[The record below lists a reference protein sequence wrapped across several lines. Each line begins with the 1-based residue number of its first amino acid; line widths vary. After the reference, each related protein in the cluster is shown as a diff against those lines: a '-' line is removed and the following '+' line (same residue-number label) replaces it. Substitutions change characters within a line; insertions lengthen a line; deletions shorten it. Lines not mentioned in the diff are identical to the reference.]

1 MVPIAKRRQCLV
13 GIGAKDWLSSETS
26 RTRQEQRKSGGL
38 ASGATA
44 AAQAPL
50 KSEARYPSASQTA
63 YAVSVLRPGTL
74 QTAGVAQ
81 RESLIAGLPV
91 VARVAIG
98 TDVHTAV
105 PVDNQSSSSSLVS

>member
-1 MVPIAKRRQCLV
+1 MSSRNRRQRL
-13 GIGAKDWLSSETS
+13 A
-26 RTRQEQRKSGGL
+26 EQRNI
-38 ASGATA
+38 
-44 AAQAPL
+44 QN
-50 KSEARYPSASQTA
+50 EARAKEIGRIGLHCNGCGTSPAETRSRVPLASQTA